1 MPRAYSIVTRFPS
14 FTKSPVYAKFPRNGF
29 CTSSVPKQETTVT
42 PVTRPP
48 DYAPLTPIVKV
59 ESEEELQDE
68 WKSLERRVANRKT
81 KANDGNA
88 PTGRGKRN
96 SSAWDAE
103 NNEVQ

>member
-1 MPRAYSIVTRFPS
+1 MARAYSAVTGFQFDTNSLS
-14 FTKSPVYAKFPRNGF
+14 FTKFSRNNF
-29 CTSSVPKQETTVT
+29 CTTSVPKQETTVT

-48 DYAPLTPIVKV
+48 DYDPLTPIVKV

>member
-1 MPRAYSIVTRFPS
+1 MPRAYSIVNMFPS
-14 FTKSPVYAKFPRNGF
+14 YTKSLVYSKFSRNSL
-29 CTSSVPKQETTVT
+29 CTSSVPKQET